1 MKYPVFPWYKSYHP
15 IGERGPEG
23 GRGMPGMPG
32 SSGGPGKSGPP
43 GGNQILTRAITCF
56 NYTNIMVLITS
67 SGGSTS

>member
-1 MKYPVFPWYKSYHP
+1 MNKVFLKIVLAIIKYFVFPRYKYYHP

-43 GGNQILTRAITCF
+43 GGN
-56 NYTNIMVLITS
+56 
-67 SGGSTS
+67 

>member
-1 MKYPVFPWYKSYHP
+1 MNKVFLKIVLAIYQVIKYFVFPRYKYYHP

-43 GGNQILTRAITCF
+43 GGN
-56 NYTNIMVLITS
+56 
-67 SGGSTS
+67 